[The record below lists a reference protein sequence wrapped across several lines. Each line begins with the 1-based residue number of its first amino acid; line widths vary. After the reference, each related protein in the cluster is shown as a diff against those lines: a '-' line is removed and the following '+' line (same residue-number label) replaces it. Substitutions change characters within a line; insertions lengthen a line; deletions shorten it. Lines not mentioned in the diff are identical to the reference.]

1 MHGTMESMLVEL
13 AGDKKEL
20 CYGKYRGVVVDNDDP
35 KKIGRIRVSVY
46 AVYGGALSPW
56 ATPCLPYAGPGVGFY
71 AIPPRDAGVWVEF
84 EQGDTSRPVWT
95 GGWWGVDDPPQ
106 DQSGTAASP
115 PLKIWRSE
123 KGLLLALDDDGST
136 ATLSDGNGNNL
147 VTIKANDGEVRI
159 QATAKVVVDAPQIE
173 LVDGA
178 SHPLVFGDNLLTY
191 LNNLVSVFASHTHPG
206 ETCLGIPVTPM
217 TPVPPFPPAQPS
229 LLSLKVKTG

>member
-35 KKIGRIRVSVY
+35 KKIGRIRVSVD

-147 VTIKANDGEVRI
+147 VTIKANDGEIRI

>member
-35 KKIGRIRVSVY
+35 KKIGRIKVSVD
-46 AVYGGALSPW
+46 AVYRDATSPW
-56 ATPCLPYAGPGVGFY
+56 ATPCFPYVGKGAGFFAVPAVG
-71 AIPPRDAGVWVEF
+71 AGVWVEF

-95 GGWWGVDDPPQ
+95 GGWFGVDDPPK
-106 DQSGTAASP
+106 DQAGTAASP
-115 PLKIWRSE
+115 PLKIFRSE

-147 VTIKANDGEVRI
+147 VTIKASDGQVRV
-159 QATAKVVVDAPQIE
+159 QAATKVVVEAPQIE

-178 SHPLVFGDNLLTY
+178 PHPLVFGDSLLTY
-191 LNNLVSVFASHTHPG
+191 LNNLVTVFSTHTHVG
-206 ETCLGIPVTPM
+206 ETCMGIPVTPM
-217 TPVPPFPPAQPS
+217 IPVQPFPPATPD
-229 LLSLKVKTG
+229 LLSVKVKTG